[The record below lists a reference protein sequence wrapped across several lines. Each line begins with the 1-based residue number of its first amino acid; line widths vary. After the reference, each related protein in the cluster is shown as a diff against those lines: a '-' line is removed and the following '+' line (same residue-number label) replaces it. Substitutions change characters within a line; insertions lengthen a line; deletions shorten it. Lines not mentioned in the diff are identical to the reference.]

1 MIFANIKNAEK
12 YYCLHPSFKDIFDFL
27 RTLSKDNLPDDI
39 SCDDF
44 KIIVKKDFVVT
55 SDLKSDGTEKLFE
68 AHREYIDIH
77 YCICGSE
84 GVGFN
89 DISKVTAVTE
99 YNEADDFIM
108 LKGDMYKLVLH
119 PGDFCIVF
127 PEDAHAPLL
136 KGTDEKVL
144 KAIAKVKVQ

>member
-1 MIFANIKNAEK
+1 MIYGNIRNAEK
-12 YYCLHPSFKDIFDFL
+12 YYCLHSSFKEIFDFL
-27 RTLSKDNLPDDI
+27 KTLSKDNLPDGI

-44 KIIVKKDFVVT
+44 KIIVKKDFTVT
-55 SDLKSDGTEKLFE
+55 SDLNSDGTDKLFE

-84 GVGFN
+84 GIGFN
-89 DISKVTAVTE
+89 DVSEVAPVTE
-99 YNEADDFIM
+99 YCEADDFVM

-119 PGDFCIVF
+119 PGDFCIAF
-127 PEDAHAPLL
+127 PEDAHVPLL

-144 KAIAKVKVQ
+144 KAIAKVKVK